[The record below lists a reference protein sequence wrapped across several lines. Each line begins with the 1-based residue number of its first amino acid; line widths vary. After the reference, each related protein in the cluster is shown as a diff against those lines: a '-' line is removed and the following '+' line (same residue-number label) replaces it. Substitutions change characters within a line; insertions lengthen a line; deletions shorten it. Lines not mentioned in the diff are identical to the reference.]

1 MYKYLNKSINTERNK
16 IQIKP
21 IKNALTDLK
30 KDVENKPKDN
40 VNKIEVNNKIIDI
53 VEHIF
58 CFNEGNQKG

>member
-16 IQIKP
+16 IQTKP

-53 VEHIF
+53 AEHIF
-58 CFNEGNQKG
+58 YFNEGNQKG

>member
-16 IQIKP
+16 IQTKP

-40 VNKIEVNNKIIDI
+40 ANKIEVNNKIIDI

-58 CFNEGNQKG
+58 YFNEGNQKG